1 MKTTAEKSSD
11 RAVARLVRRCLKEGS
26 AVDIE
31 RLGVFRPRS
40 DGGYEFVPHTAAK
53 VFIAYVEEDYARAHR
68 LYQHLSIS
76 GLSPWLDR
84 LSLLP
89 GQNWP
94 RAIERAIETSDF
106 FLACLSSRS
115 ISKRGTFQ
123 SELRWALDCA
133 RRVPLDDVY
142 FVPVRFEDCRV
153 PRRIQQQ
160 TQYVD
165 LFPSFRRGAA
175 RLTTMLRKE
184 YARRRR

>member
-1 MKTTAEKSSD
+1 MKPRIDGSSD
-11 RAVARLVRRCLKEGS
+11 RTVARLVRRCLKQGS
-26 AVDIE
+26 TVEIE
-31 RLGVFRPRS
+31 RLGVFRPRTG
-40 DGGYEFVPHTAAK
+40 GGYEFLPHTAAK
-53 VFIAYVEEDYARAHR
+53 VFIAYVEEDYARARR
-68 LYQHLSIS
+68 LFEHLRIS

-94 RAIERAIETSDF
+94 RAIERATETSDF
-106 FLACLSSRS
+106 FLACLSPQS

-133 RRVPLDDVY
+133 RRVPLDDIY
-142 FVPVRFEDCRV
+142 FVPVRFAECRV

-175 RLTTMLRKE
+175 RLTTMLRRE
-184 YARRRR
+184 YLRRQR